1 MYRQLD
7 SQQITAT
14 AQKLAQ
20 RIGERFPES
29 GLSRV
34 GLELCAL
41 SEASARR
48 AVELRRSDWRVR
60 ALVGPALLA
69 ILAVAVTAL
78 WSALSLGGFASLG
91 AEFFQGL
98 EAAINDL
105 IFFGVAVY
113 FLVTLE
119 SRLKRRVALRA
130 LDELRSIAHII
141 DMHQLTKDPE
151 RVIGAAPSTPSS
163 PARYM
168 TQADLTRYLD
178 YCSEMLSL
186 TNKLAAL
193 HLQSLNDPLVLD
205 SVNGIQA
212 LTLGLSG
219 KIWQKIMIL
228 DAIAAPRQQQAP
240 VRDAQ

>member
-7 SQQITAT
+7 SHQIMAT
-14 AQKLAQ
+14 ARRLAQ
-20 RIGERFPES
+20 RIGERFPDS

-34 GLELCAL
+34 SLELCGL
-41 SEASARR
+41 SEASQRR
-48 AVELRRSDWRVR
+48 VEQLRRPDMRIRV
-60 ALVGPALLA
+60 
-69 ILAVAVTAL
+69 AVAAGLLLILVVAVSAI
-78 WSALSLGGFASLG
+78 WSALSLTTGFASLG

-105 IFFGVAVY
+105 VFLAVAVY

-151 RVIGAAPSTPSS
+151 HAIGATTMTPSS
-163 PARYM
+163 PVRLM
-168 TQADLTRYLD
+168 TRSELARYLD
-178 YCSEMLSL
+178 YCSELLAITS
-186 TNKLAAL
+186 KLAAL
-193 HLQSLNDPLVLD
+193 HVQSLNDPVVLD
-205 SVNGIQA
+205 AVNGIQG

-228 DAIAAPRQQQAP
+228 DAIATPLER
-240 VRDAQ
+240 R